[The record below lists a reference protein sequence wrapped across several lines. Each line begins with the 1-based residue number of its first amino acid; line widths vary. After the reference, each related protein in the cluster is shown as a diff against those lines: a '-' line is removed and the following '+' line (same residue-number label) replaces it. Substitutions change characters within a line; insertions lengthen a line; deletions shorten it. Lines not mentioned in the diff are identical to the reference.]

1 MKSIIY
7 HTICLIALATG
18 YTTARAQS
26 AAPTVGVAKV
36 TGSLVNEQGKAAD
49 YATVSLLKAKDSLV
63 VKGALS
69 NEAGAY
75 SFTGVKPGNYIVKA
89 TMVGYTA
96 GISAPVSVTA
106 TSTTVSVPVI
116 KMQPASHN
124 LNTVTVVGTKPLIER
139 RSDRTVVNVENSV
152 LAAGNSAMEILEKAP
167 GVSVDKDD
175 NISLNGKQGVTV
187 MINDKLTYLSSAQ
200 LATLLRSTDGNT
212 IQSLEIISNPSA
224 KYDAAGNSG
233 IINIKLKKNRESG
246 TSGNVSATA
255 ALGKYFRDN
264 TSLTLN
270 HKEGKFSFFGT
281 LSRGDTKRE
290 NNIRINRNVPGADS
304 TTYFSQQTKM
314 LDNNHYN
321 NYRAGADFAMTSKN
335 TLGFVASGYY
345 NPDGS
350 NNNNTTYIG
359 SQPNVFSSYQNTL
372 TTMNQTYK
380 NFALNINDKLEID
393 SNGQALSVDL
403 DYSKFNNNSKAQ
415 YDTYFYNPNGST
427 MAPPQMLR
435 NQTPSTINIRTAK
448 ADYTLPFNKTTK
460 LEFGGKYSDVKTDND
475 LEAQI
480 NSPTGYINDT
490 TRTNHFI
497 YSEKIGAGYVN
508 FNKSFK
514 KTSIQLGVRAENTT
528 SNGNLVNS
536 NQVVDR
542 SYLNFFPSAF
552 INHTINDKNEIGFNY
567 SRRIDRP
574 SYEDLNP
581 FVYYLDQYTYSQGNP
596 FLKPQYTNSFE
607 VNYTYNHSIN
617 VTLGYSHTTDVITEV
632 IITDTVKKATYQ
644 TTLNLQ
650 SQDSYNLNINLPYTF
665 TKWWSGN
672 ANLTG
677 FYLGFNSGKS
687 QPGVLN
693 NGYLNGG
700 KAAYQIKTTN
710 TFKITKTFKAELMTN
725 YQSAL
730 QYGYYTI
737 KPQYNLDA
745 GLSQSLWNKKANI
758 KLSVSD
764 IFNTRKN
771 NLIARSNDN
780 IIDIHQKNETRVGRL
795 TFTYNFGNSKIKSRN
810 HQTGADDE
818 KSRVKNQ

>member
-1 MKSIIY
+1 MKPIINKFICF
-7 HTICLIALATG
+7 ICLVTG
-18 YTTARAQS
+18 FSAARAQS
-26 AAPTVGVAKV
+26 SVSAVKV
-36 TGSLVNEQGKAAD
+36 SGSLVNEQGKPAD
-49 YATVSLLKAKDSLV
+49 FATVSLLKAKDSVV
-63 VKGALS
+63 VKGGLS
-69 NEAGAY
+69 NESGAY
-75 SFTGVKPGNYIVKA
+75 SFAGIRPGNYVIKA
-89 TMVGYTA
+89 TMVGYQKGLTP
-96 GISAPVSVTA
+96 I
-106 TSTTVSVPVI
+106 TVGAVNVIVPVI
-116 KMQPASHN
+116 KMLPASKTLSAVN
-124 LNTVTVVGTKPLIER
+124 IVATKPLIER

-187 MINDKLTYLSSAQ
+187 MINDKLTYLSAAQ

-246 TSGNVSATA
+246 TNGNLTATA

-270 HKEGKFSFFGT
+270 HKQGKFSFFGT
-281 LSRGDTKRE
+281 LSRGDNKRE
-290 NNIRINRNVPGADS
+290 NNIRIDRSVPGADS
-304 TTYFSQQTKM
+304 TTYFSQKTKM
-314 LDNNHYN
+314 LDDNHYN
-321 NYRAGADFAMTSKN
+321 NYRVGADFAMTSKN

-359 SQPNVFSSYQNTL
+359 SQPSVFSSYQNTL
-372 TTMNQTYK
+372 TTISQTYK
-380 NFALNINDKLEID
+380 NFAFNINDKLEID
-393 SNGQALSVDL
+393 TAGQALSVDL
-403 DYSKFNNNSKAQ
+403 DYSKFNNNSNAQ
-415 YDTYFYNPNGST
+415 YDTYYYNINGTPAGTPS
-427 MAPPQMLR
+427 MLR
-435 NQTPSTINIRTAK
+435 NQTPSTIDIRTAK

-460 LEFGGKYSDVKTDND
+460 LEFGAKYSNVKTDND

-480 NSPTGYINDT
+480 STPTGYVNDS

-497 YSEKIGAGYVN
+497 YTEKIGAGYLN
-508 FNKSFK
+508 FSKSFK
-514 KTSIQLGVRAENTT
+514 KTSIQFGVRAENTT
-528 SNGNLVNS
+528 SNGNLVS
-536 NQVVDR
+536 SHQVVDR

-581 FVYYLDQYTYSQGNP
+581 FVYYLDQYTYMQGNP

-607 VNYTYNHSIN
+607 VNYTYNHNIN
-617 VTLGYSHTTDVITEV
+617 VTFGYSHTTDVITEV
-632 IITDTVKKATYQ
+632 IVTDTVKKATYQ

-650 SQDSYNLNINLPYTF
+650 SQDSYNLNLNVPYTF

-672 ANLTG
+672 VNFTG
-677 FYLGFNSGKS
+677 FYLGFKSGNDTP
-687 QPGVLN
+687 QPGSVY

-700 KAAYQIKTTN
+700 KAAFQLKTTS
-710 TFKITKTFKAELMTN
+710 TFKITKTFKAEFMTN
-725 YQSAL
+725 YQSEL

-737 KPQYNLDA
+737 KPQYNFDG
-745 GLSQSLWNKKANI
+745 GLSKSFADKKLNI

-771 NLIARSNDN
+771 NVIARSNDN

-795 TFTYNFGNSKIKSRN
+795 TFTYNFGNSKIKSRD

-818 KSRVKNQ
+818 KNRVKNQ